1 MHGQT
6 PRKDGFGVNVGAIY
20 GHVRLGLGPL
30 NQGVQLRVRSHGGF
44 TVGTIYH
51 KQLSQRVRIR
61 PGVQFVALKSELIY
75 EHSDGDLV
83 SRTLFPAYLEIPLH
97 FIFTNKEFGNN
108 ITVLFGLK
116 LSKSLILRADSEMI
130 LRDSFTS
137 ADFGL
142 GKEFTL
148 GNTRLSPELTLSLG
162 VENLFRYSSI
172 VAFNDNIE
180 SLYLNQLTLKLHW
193 Y

>member
-1 MHGQT
+1 VYEQ
-6 PRKDGFGVNVGAIY
+6 IY
-20 GHVRLGLGPL
+20 
-30 NQGVQLRVRSHGGF
+30 
-44 TVGTIYH
+44 
-51 KQLSQRVRIR
+51 
-61 PGVQFVALKSELIY
+61 
-75 EHSDGDLV
+75 GDLV
-83 SRTLFPAYLEIPLH
+83 SRTFFPAYLEVTLH

-116 LSKSLILRADSEMI
+116 FSKSLVQHADSEMI

-172 VAFNDNIE
+172 IAFNDNVQ

-193 Y
+193 C